1 MAMFFEADLEG
12 EEFVALVAVGV
23 GNDEA
28 FDGEF
33 LGILSMGEGGLG
45 DGHPGVLIEGGFGVE
60 AFEVT
65 DAAVHED
72 PDDAMGFGGEV
83 WGAVGGGRGGRG
95 DEVGGGVAVEDGTEG
110 EAGEAHAEIGEE
122 SATGARVRGMSH
134 RRVTKSL

>member
-1 MAMFFEADLEG
+1 MFFEADLKG

-23 GNDEA
+23 GDDEA

-33 LGILSMGEGGLG
+33 LGILGMGEGGLG

-72 PDDAMGFGGEV
+72 PDDAIGFGGEV
-83 WGAVGGGRGGRG
+83 WGAVGGGGG
-95 DEVGGGVAVEDGTEG
+95 DEVGGGVAVEDGAEG
-110 EAGEAHAEIGEE
+110 EAREAHAEIGEE
-122 SATGARVRGMSH
+122 SATGARVSGKSH

>member
-1 MAMFFEADLEG
+1 MFFEADLEG

-23 GNDEA
+23 GDDEA

-33 LGILSMGEGGLG
+33 LGILGMGEGGLG

-72 PDDAMGFGGEV
+72 PDDAIGFGGEV
-83 WGAVGGGRGGRG
+83 WGTVRGGG
-95 DEVGGGVAVEDGTEG
+95 GGGVGTGVALEDGTEG
-110 EAGEAHAEIGEE
+110 EAREAHAEIGEE
-122 SATGARVRGMSH
+122 SATGARVSGMSH

>member
-1 MAMFFEADLEG
+1 MFFEADLEG

-23 GNDEA
+23 GDDEA

-33 LGILSMGEGGLG
+33 LGILGMGEGGLG
-45 DGHPGVLIEGGFGVE
+45 DGHSRVLIEGGFGVE

-72 PDDAMGFGGEV
+72 PDDAIGFGGEV
-83 WGAVGGGRGGRG
+83 WGAVGGGGG
-95 DEVGGGVAVEDGTEG
+95 DEVGGGVAVEDGAEG
-110 EAGEAHAEIGEE
+110 EAGETHAEIGEE
-122 SATGARVRGMSH
+122 SATGARVSGKSH

>member
-1 MAMFFEADLEG
+1 MFFEADLEG

-23 GNDEA
+23 GDDEA

-33 LGILSMGEGGLG
+33 LGILGMGEGGLG

-72 PDDAMGFGGEV
+72 PDDAIGFGGEV
-83 WGAVGGGRGGRG
+83 WGAVGGGGGG
-95 DEVGGGVAVEDGTEG
+95 GLGGGVAVEDGAEG

-122 SATGARVRGMSH
+122 SATGARVSGKSH